1 MEKGFLSRLDEVC
14 KNEEERDEY
23 DELLRAMFCSY
34 MSTVLSHECSRFN
47 MANIKRTSMCS
58 LNHLMEAICTI
69 ELHPYYDPVGE
80 IKTLQDFI
88 DSIENEKLVAS
99 VKSLP
104 QRDQHII
111 YLKYVKQM
119 PDKDI
124 AKQHDVTR
132 QAITRKKKRILE
144 KLLCECL

>member
-1 MEKGFLSRLDEVC
+1 MEKGFLSRIDEVC
-14 KNEEERDEY
+14 KTDKERDEY

-47 MANIKRTSMCS
+47 TANAKRTSMCS
-58 LNHLMEAICTI
+58 LNYHLEALHTI
-69 ELHPYYDPVGE
+69 ELHPYNEFDRV
-80 IKTLQDFI
+80 ITFQDFI

-99 VKSLP
+99 VKSLS
-104 QRDQHII
+104 QKEQYII